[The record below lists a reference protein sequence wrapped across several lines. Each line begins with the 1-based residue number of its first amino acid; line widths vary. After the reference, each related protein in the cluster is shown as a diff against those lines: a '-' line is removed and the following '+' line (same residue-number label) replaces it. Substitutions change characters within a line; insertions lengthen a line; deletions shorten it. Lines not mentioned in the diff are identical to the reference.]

1 MHGYRVAVPAAYIE
15 GRVGR
20 RAGASRRPPRPALA
34 QGAAGDLDPSFSRNG
49 KVRTDFRHRDVANS
63 MAIDFRRRI
72 VAAGRGGHD
81 FALAR
86 YIG

>member
-1 MHGYRVAVPAAYIE
+1 
-15 GRVGR
+15 
-20 RAGASRRPPRPALA
+20 
-34 QGAAGDLDPSFSRNG
+34 
-49 KVRTDFRHRDVANS
+49 VRTDFRHRDVANS